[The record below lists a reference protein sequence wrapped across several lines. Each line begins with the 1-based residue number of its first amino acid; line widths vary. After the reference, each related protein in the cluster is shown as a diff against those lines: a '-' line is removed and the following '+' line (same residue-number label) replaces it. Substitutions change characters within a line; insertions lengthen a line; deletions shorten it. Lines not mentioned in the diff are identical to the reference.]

1 MYRSNL
7 FYSFLFATFIS
18 AFCLKTTLLNGQKKN
33 QWIGITPAELIPTA
47 TPLGS
52 LKGRSFH
59 NAQPAVP
66 VPENPA
72 KELPPSNLS
81 DAEEKA
87 AMETMQREKMEPSP
101 PFTEFHSNLGRQAI
115 VEKIPEQRKNWIGL
129 TPNQLHPNAIPLGIL
144 QSKTYQK
151 LNASMPVSTSP
162 QVNPTAEQNA
172 EVKPLEFSL
181 FASTRPYF
189 SNNVLR
195 TKEDEVKSA
204 VLENTIGTSLATKP
218 IESGQYLVLVP
229 RLDFLMQWANYN
241 EGSVSDLLDYQFGMV
256 KGTLDF
262 YLPLDFRISTG
273 LEYDFLHSQFSGDKI
288 FDAVAP
294 SFAVQK
300 IWGINETAFLMLD
313 GLLKYSSTKR
323 VITFPT
329 DDIFPDDGD
338 NIQVG
343 LNLNF
348 MKSFGPDGQF
358 TIMPGLGINRTE
370 YLKNNQDGRVDMIYF
385 AGLSGI
391 WQPLQWLSLQTFGNF
406 STMRTNSKGKE
417 ILGKSSKFNAWDLG
431 ASVTASHTF

>member
-1 MYRSNL
+1 MNRSYL
-7 FYSFLFATFIS
+7 FYSFLFASLIKPICFQ
-18 AFCLKTTLLNGQKKN
+18 TTLLNAQNKN
-33 QWIGITPAELIPTA
+33 QWIGVTPSELIPGA
-47 TPLGS
+47 IPLGS
-52 LKGRSFH
+52 LKGQTFH
-59 NAQPAVP
+59 NAQPAQSAP
-66 VPENPA
+66 QSQIR
-72 KELPPSNLS
+72 ELPPSNLS
-81 DAEEKA
+81 EAEEKSA
-87 AMETMQREKMEPSP
+87 LETIQREEMEPSP
-101 PFTEFHSNLGRQAI
+101 PFAEFHSNLGRQAI

-129 TPNQLHPNAIPLGIL
+129 TPNQLHPNAIPLGSM

-151 LNASMPVSTSP
+151 LNPPKSGSTQP
-162 QVNPTAEQNA
+162 QDGPTAQPNA
-172 EVKPLEFSL
+172 EVKLLEFSL

-195 TKEDEVKSA
+195 TKEDEVESA

-241 EGSVSDLLDYQFGMV
+241 EGSISDLLDYQFGMV

-262 YLPLDFRISTG
+262 YLPLDFRVSTG

-417 ILGKSSKFNAWDLG
+417 ILGKSSKFKAWDMG

>member
-144 QSKTYQK
+144 Q
-151 LNASMPVSTSP
+151 
-162 QVNPTAEQNA
+162 
-172 EVKPLEFSL
+172 
-181 FASTRPYF
+181 
-189 SNNVLR
+189 
-195 TKEDEVKSA
+195 
-204 VLENTIGTSLATKP
+204 
-218 IESGQYLVLVP
+218 
-229 RLDFLMQWANYN
+229 
-241 EGSVSDLLDYQFGMV
+241 
-256 KGTLDF
+256 
-262 YLPLDFRISTG
+262 
-273 LEYDFLHSQFSGDKI
+273 
-288 FDAVAP
+288 
-294 SFAVQK
+294 
-300 IWGINETAFLMLD
+300 
-313 GLLKYSSTKR
+313 
-323 VITFPT
+323 
-329 DDIFPDDGD
+329 
-338 NIQVG
+338 
-343 LNLNF
+343 
-348 MKSFGPDGQF
+348 
-358 TIMPGLGINRTE
+358 
-370 YLKNNQDGRVDMIYF
+370 
-385 AGLSGI
+385 
-391 WQPLQWLSLQTFGNF
+391 
-406 STMRTNSKGKE
+406 
-417 ILGKSSKFNAWDLG
+417 
-431 ASVTASHTF
+431 

>member
-1 MYRSNL
+1 MNHFS
-7 FYSFLFATFIS
+7 YSFLYTS
-18 AFCLKTTLLNGQKKN
+18 LLCALCSYTIKVNAQNKN

-66 VPENPA
+66 APQTPA

-87 AMETMQREKMEPSP
+87 AIETMQREKMEPSP

-151 LNASMPVSTSP
+151 LNSP
-162 QVNPTAEQNA
+162 ISGSSQSQDNPNAPANA
-172 EVKPLEFSL
+172 EALPLEFSL

-313 GLLKYSSTKR
+313 GLLKYSSTQR

-329 DDIFPDDGD
+329 DDIFP
-338 NIQVG
+338 
-343 LNLNF
+343 L
-348 MKSFGPDGQF
+348 
-358 TIMPGLGINRTE
+358 
-370 YLKNNQDGRVDMIYF
+370 
-385 AGLSGI
+385 
-391 WQPLQWLSLQTFGNF
+391 
-406 STMRTNSKGKE
+406 
-417 ILGKSSKFNAWDLG
+417 
-431 ASVTASHTF
+431 